1 MKCPKCG
8 YLGFEQVERCRN
20 CGYDFSLTAPAPLPD
35 LTIRPPDLDLVAPAD
50 ELVLGE
56 RVASPS
62 DETPQEVH
70 EALAR
75 QESLARSKGS
85 TPELPLFAR
94 TLGDEPLIAKP
105 SPPRQPLA
113 VRRATPDA
121 PRLRGERRPSGAA
134 VLETTLLEAADPL
147 PPSPARSRAYDVE
160 PEPESDEDEG
170 LSAVIEPAGLTDRL
184 LAALI
189 DILVLGAVDVVV
201 LYFTLQLCGMPLEDF
216 AQLPRVPFL
225 AFLIIQNGGYLVAF
239 TATGQ
244 TLGKMASGIRV
255 VTADGGESPGFSRG
269 FIRTLIWVA
278 LAAPAGL
285 GFLSALFSR
294 DGRGLHDKGAGTRVV
309 RLDL

>member
-8 YLGFEQVERCRN
+8 YLGFEQIDRCRN
-20 CGYDFSLTAPAPLPD
+20 CGYEFSLATPAPLPD
-35 LTIRPPDLDLVAPAD
+35 LTIRSPDVDPVTPAD

-56 RVASPS
+56 RTVGHA
-62 DETPQEVH
+62 DQTPEEVQAALTRH
-70 EALAR
+70 ENLT
-75 QESLARSKGS
+75 RSKGS
-85 TPELPLFAR
+85 TPELPLFGR

-113 VRRATPDA
+113 VRRATPDV
-121 PRLRGERRPSGAA
+121 PRVRGERRPSGAA

-147 PPSPARSRAYDVE
+147 PQAPSRARTYE
-160 PEPESDEDEG
+160 PEAEPDSDEDTG
-170 LSAVIEPAGLTDRL
+170 ISPAAEPAGLTDRL
-184 LAALI
+184 LAVLI
-189 DILVLGAVDVVV
+189 DVLVLGAVDVVV
-201 LYFTLQLCGMPLEDF
+201 LYFTLQLCGLPLEDF
-216 AQLPRVPFL
+216 TQLPKVPFL

-244 TLGKMASGIRV
+244 TLGKMAAGIRV

-269 FIRTLIWVA
+269 FLRTLLWVA

-285 GFLSALFSR
+285 GWLSALFSR
-294 DGRGLHDKGAGTRVV
+294 DGRGLHDKGAGTRVI